1 MSASFP
7 DWTWVACCP
16 LPHCWKMSGG
26 ALPRS
31 AGVILVLN
39 SSFCIGTLWIVM
51 FGCAA
56 SNCLMTLLNTP
67 SRGCVLALFHQLS
80 VTLAALPLADAP
92 ELLDP
97 PLLHAAS
104 TRPVAAATATAK
116 TARFLYMCSP
126 QGVAARGRSESLG
139 RLSMCRYRR
148 IGSTARSTPGFHSV
162 TYFLPN
168 LLSRFFDTRRTVP

>member
-1 MSASFP
+1 MRYQKPTTCRSYGTPYHFPLVCHAVAGVPSEPIHEDTWLEMSASFP

-39 SSFCIGTLWIVM
+39 SSFCIGTFWIVM

-56 SNCLMTLLNTP
+56 SNCLMMVWNTP

-80 VTLAALPLADAP
+80 VTLAALLPDGETP
-92 ELLDP
+92 VPVGLLLLLE

-104 TRPVAAATATAK
+104 ASPVVAATATAR
-116 TARFLYMCSP
+116 TARFLYMMLISP
-126 QGVAARGRSESLG
+126 GG
-139 RLSMCRYRR
+139 
-148 IGSTARSTPGFHSV
+148 
-162 TYFLPN
+162 
-168 LLSRFFDTRRTVP
+168 